1 MAMITCKECGK
12 EFSDKADKCPNC
24 GAPIEVPQAPKKMS
38 KCLLISLIIGAAYLI
53 YSLQS
58 MVLVRWRRWYQ
69 YQHS

>member
-24 GAPIEVPQAPKKMS
+24 GAPVEIPQAPKKMS

-53 YSLQS
+53 YSL
-58 MVLVRWRRWYQ
+58 WYWFRRRYWYQ
-69 YQHS
+69 HRHS